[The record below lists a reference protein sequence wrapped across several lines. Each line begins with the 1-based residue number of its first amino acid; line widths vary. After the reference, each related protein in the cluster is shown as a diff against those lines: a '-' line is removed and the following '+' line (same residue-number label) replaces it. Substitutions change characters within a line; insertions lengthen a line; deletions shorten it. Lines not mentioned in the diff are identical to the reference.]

1 MKSRLPYGTEKKKK
15 KKKKGKRITL
25 PQDSPCWQLHVES

>member
-1 MKSRLPYGTEKKKK
+1 MKSRLPYGTEKK

-25 PQDSPCWQLHVES
+25 PQDSPSWQLHVES